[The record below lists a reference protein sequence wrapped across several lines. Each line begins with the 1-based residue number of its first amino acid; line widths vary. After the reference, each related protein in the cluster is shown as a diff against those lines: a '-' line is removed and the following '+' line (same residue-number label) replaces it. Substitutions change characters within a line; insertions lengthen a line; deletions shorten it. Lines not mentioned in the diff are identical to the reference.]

1 MPENYEG
8 YLSPFSTRYASKDM
22 QFLFSAQNKFSLWRK
37 LWIILAESEQAL
49 GLPITD
55 EQIAEMKAH
64 QNDIDFDVA
73 AAYEKKLR
81 HDVMAHIHAW
91 GDQCPTARPIIHLGA
106 TSCYVGDNA
115 DVLILRDAL
124 KLVRA
129 RLLAV
134 IQALSQFAEEHAAQ
148 PCLAFTHF
156 QSAQPTTVGKR
167 ATLWLNDLTLDLEEI
182 DFCLNTLKPLGCKG
196 TTGTQAS
203 FLELFHGDF
212 EKVKKLD
219 SLISEKM
226 GFAAAVPVSGQTYS
240 RKTDSRVLNA
250 LSQIGQSA
258 HKFANDIRLLAH
270 KKEIEEPFE
279 KNQIGSSAMA
289 SKRTPMR
296 SERMTALSRFLIS
309 NAQNGAMT
317 AAEQW
322 FERTL
327 DDSANRRLSL
337 AEGFLCAD
345 AILSLYLNIAS
356 GLVVYDKV
364 IEKHLKEELPF
375 MATENILMDA
385 VERGGDRQELHEHI
399 RVHSIAAA
407 NAVKMEGKPCD
418 LLSRIAAD
426 PAFQADE
433 ETLEKA
439 LLPENYIGCAAMQTR
454 EYLNTVIAPLL
465 AANAGS
471 EVQAQEINV

>member
-8 YLSPFSTRYASKDM
+8 YLSPFSTRYASKEM
-22 QFLFSAQNKFSLWRK
+22 QYLFSSQNKFSLWRK
-37 LWIILAESEQAL
+37 LWIILAESEQEL

-64 QNDIDFDVA
+64 QNDIDFDA
-73 AAYEKKLR
+73 AAASEKKLR

-124 KLVRA
+124 RLVRA
-129 RLLAV
+129 RLVAV
-134 IQALSQFAEEHAAQ
+134 IKALSQFAEQHAAQ

-182 DFCLNTLKPLGCKG
+182 DFCLSTLKPLGCKG

-226 GFAAAVPVSGQTYS
+226 GFATAVPVSGQTYS

-289 SKRTPMR
+289 YKRNPMR

-364 IEKHLKEELPF
+364 IEKHLREELPF

-433 ETLEKA
+433 EALEKA

-454 EYLNTVIAPLL
+454 EYLNTVILPLL
-465 AANAGS
+465 SANQDS
-471 EVQAQEINV
+471 EVKAQEINV

>member
-1 MPENYEG
+1 M
-8 YLSPFSTRYASKDM
+8 
-22 QFLFSAQNKFSLWRK
+22 
-37 LWIILAESEQAL
+37 
-49 GLPITD
+49 
-55 EQIAEMKAH
+55 
-64 QNDIDFDVA
+64 
-73 AAYEKKLR
+73 
-81 HDVMAHIHAW
+81 
-91 GDQCPTARPIIHLGA
+91 
-106 TSCYVGDNA
+106 
-115 DVLILRDAL
+115 
-124 KLVRA
+124 
-129 RLLAV
+129 
-134 IQALSQFAEEHAAQ
+134 
-148 PCLAFTHF
+148 
-156 QSAQPTTVGKR
+156 GKR

-212 EKVKKLD
+212 EKVKQLD

-289 SKRTPMR
+289 YKRNPMR

-433 ETLEKA
+433 EALEKA

-465 AANAGS
+465 AANKGS
-471 EVQAQEINV
+471 KVQAQEINV

>member
-8 YLSPFSTRYASKDM
+8 YLSPFSTRYASKEM
-22 QFLFSAQNKFSLWRK
+22 QYLFSAQNKFSLWRK
-37 LWIILAESEQAL
+37 LWIILAESEQEL

-64 QNDIDFDVA
+64 QTDIDFDAA

-134 IQALSQFAEEHAAQ
+134 IRVLSEFAKEHADQ

-167 ATLWLNDLTLDLEEI
+167 ATLWLNDLTLDLEGI
-182 DFCLNTLKPLGCKG
+182 DFCLSTLKPLGCKG

-212 EKVKKLD
+212 EKVKQLD
-219 SLISEKM
+219 ALISEKM

-289 SKRTPMR
+289 YKRNPMR
-296 SERMTALSRFLIS
+296 SERMTALSRFLIA

-433 ETLEKA
+433 EALEKA

-454 EYLNTVIAPLL
+454 EYLNTVVSPLL
-465 AANAGS
+465 AANADSGV
-471 EVQAQEINV
+471 EAQEINV